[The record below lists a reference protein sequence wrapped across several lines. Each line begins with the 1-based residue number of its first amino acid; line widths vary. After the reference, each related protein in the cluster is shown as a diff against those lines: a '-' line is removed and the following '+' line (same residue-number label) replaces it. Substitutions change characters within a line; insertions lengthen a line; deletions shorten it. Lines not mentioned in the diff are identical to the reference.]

1 VVSSV
6 KFIPRLVNTQ
16 DEELQMKATSLHMH
30 APALILMIGFAAGL
44 AGTSGAAQAPAAAP
58 PDFSKVE
65 IQTTQ
70 LASNFYRFEAVG
82 PALVGNAGILTGPD
96 GVFMVDAQFPQLT
109 DKLMAA
115 IKKVSDGRIRFL
127 VNTHHHG
134 DHTSGNPNFGMMGA
148 TILARDEL
156 RAHLASG
163 NNPMA
168 PAGLP
173 VITYRG
179 PVTVHM
185 NGEDVQLIPVPNAH
199 TDGDTMVYF
208 PKADV
213 LMVGDFYR
221 SIQYP
226 NVDRASGGSVK
237 GVMDGLNAVM
247 ALAKPTTKIVPG
259 HGPVVDKTAVA
270 AHLDLVTTIRTRVS
284 ALIAQGKS
292 QEEVIAAKPLADLDA
307 RVQQAGTTGDR
318 FLGQVY
324 ADLKAGK

>member
-1 VVSSV
+1 
-6 KFIPRLVNTQ
+6 
-16 DEELQMKATSLHMH
+16 MKRRQATGG
-30 APALILMIGFAAGL
+30 GFVLAAGL
-44 AGTSGAAQAPAAAP
+44 AACLSAAAMHAQAPAP

-65 IQTTQ
+65 IQTLQ
-70 LASNFYRFEAVG
+70 LAPNVYRFEAVG

-96 GVFMVDAQFPQLT
+96 GVFMVDAQFAQLT
-109 DKLMAA
+109 DKLVAA
-115 IKKVSDGRIRFL
+115 IKSVSDGRIRFL
-127 VNTHHHG
+127 VNTHHHP
-134 DHTSGNPNFGMMGA
+134 DHTSGDANFAKMGA
-148 TILARDEL
+148 VILSRDEL
-156 RAHLASG
+156 RAHLAAA
-163 NNPMA
+163 NNPPP
-168 PAGLP
+168 PAALP
-173 VITYRG
+173 MITYRD

-226 NVDRASGGSVK
+226 NIDRTNGGSFK
-237 GVMDGLNAVM
+237 GLIDGLNAVI
-247 ALAKPTTKIVPG
+247 ALARPTTKIVPG

-270 AHLDLVTTIRTRVS
+270 AHRDLALTIRDRVS
-284 ALIAQGKS
+284 ALVGQGKS
-292 QEEVIAAKPLADLDA
+292 QEEVIAAKPIADLDA

-324 ADLKAGK
+324 ADIKAGK

>member
-1 VVSSV
+1 
-6 KFIPRLVNTQ
+6 
-16 DEELQMKATSLHMH
+16 MKAFHP
-30 APALILMIGFAAGL
+30 PARALVAAAGL
-44 AGTSGAAQAPAAAP
+44 AACFPCAPVYAQAPTP

-65 IQTTQ
+65 IQTSQ
-70 LASNFYRFEAVG
+70 LAPNFYRFEAVG
-82 PALVGNAGILTGPD
+82 PALVGNVGILVGPD
-96 GVFMVDAQFPQLT
+96 GVFMVDAQFPQLN

-127 VNTHHHG
+127 VNTHHHP
-134 DHTSGNPNFGMMGA
+134 DHTSGDANFAMMG
-148 TILARDEL
+148 TVIFSRDEL
-156 RAHLASG
+156 RAHLAAG
-163 NNPMA
+163 NNPPP

-173 VITYRG
+173 MITYRG

-185 NGEDVQLIPVPNAH
+185 NGEDIQLIPVPNAH
-199 TDGDTMVYF
+199 TDGDTMIYF

-226 NVDRASGGSVK
+226 NVDRTNGGSVQ
-237 GVMDGLNAVM
+237 GVIDGLNAVI
-247 ALAKPTTKIVPG
+247 ALATPTTKIVPG
-259 HGPVVDKTAVA
+259 HGPVVDKDAVA
-270 AHLDLVTTIRTRVS
+270 AHRDMIITIRDRVS

-307 RVQQAGTTGDR
+307 RARVQQAGTTGDR